1 MRVGVMLLENT
12 HLRGPGS
19 IANPGSYS
27 GEALFETLPG
37 VMGRVLVNHPERVR
51 DAVVATALQ
60 LCGRGA
66 DILTMNCGFGV
77 LFQRDLV
84 EATRVTIA
92 SSSLLLL
99 PTLATVHAGKVGV
112 ITFDKA
118 ALSDAHLAA
127 AGWPQSAPLAVAD
140 VQQFAEWQLLDEERP
155 VELPLDLMG
164 RQLLAMARAFIG
176 GHSLSAL
183 VLECSGMVPFA
194 PILRSELG
202 CSVHTVLDLVNFAA
216 RGAKSRLTLQREMK

>member
-12 HLRGPGS
+12 HMRGIGS
-19 IANPGSYS
+19 MANPGSYL
-27 GEALFETLPG
+27 GEVLFETLPG
-37 VMGRVLVNHPERVR
+37 VMGRVLVDHPGQVR
-51 DAVVATALQ
+51 DAVIATARR

-66 DILTMNCGFGV
+66 DIITMNCGFGI
-77 LFQRDLV
+77 LFQQDLV
-84 EATRVTIA
+84 AATQVTIA

-99 PTLATVHAGKVGV
+99 PTLATVHNGKVGV

-127 AGWPQSAPLAVAD
+127 AGWPPGVSLAVSD
-140 VQQFAEWQLLDEERP
+140 VQHSAEWRLLDEERQ
-155 VELPLDLMG
+155 VELPLELMG
-164 RQLLAMARAFIG
+164 RQFLATARTLVG
-176 GHSLSAL
+176 KHSLSAL

-194 PILRSELG
+194 PMLRSELG

-216 RGAKSRLTLQREMK
+216 WGRKAA